1 MNLAGL
7 GCVLLLAAAVLALLG
22 VLLLVGSKLP
32 WLGRLP
38 GDIRLQ
44 GERLSCSFPLA
55 TSLLLSL
62 VLTALLNLLLRLFRP

>member
-7 GCVLLLAAAVLALLG
+7 GRMLLFAAGVLALLG
-22 VLLLVGSKLP
+22 VLFLVGSRLP
-32 WLGRLP
+32 WLGHLP

-44 GERLSCSFPLA
+44 GERLSCSLPLA

-62 VLTALLNLLLRLFRP
+62 ILTAVLNILLRLFRH